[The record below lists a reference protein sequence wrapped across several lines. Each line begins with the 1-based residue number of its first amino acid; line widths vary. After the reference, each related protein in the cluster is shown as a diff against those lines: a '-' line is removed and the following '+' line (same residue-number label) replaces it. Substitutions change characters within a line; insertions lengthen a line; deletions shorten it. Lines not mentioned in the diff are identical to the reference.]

1 VTSKRRWLAIA
12 GPTGSGKSA
21 LALAAAAALDGEI
34 IGCDSVQLYRG
45 FDIGAAKPTAAERAS
60 VPHHLVDCLDWHE
73 DCDAARYA
81 LLAREALAAVQA
93 RGRLPIVV
101 GGTGLYLRALVADAF
116 HDDLPKDEALRG
128 ELRAEAAERSYARL
142 VRLDPARA
150 AELHPNDRFRVIRAL
165 ELCLLLGRPVS
176 EVFEAAGGERRTELG
191 EACHLVV
198 LEPPRRALHAAIA
211 ARTRQMLEQGLLAEV
226 RGLLEAGVDAACK
239 PMQSIGYKQALAHLR
254 GALPATDLAAAID
267 AATRQYA
274 KRQCT
279 WFRKV
284 AADVRLESWELA
296 QVVAVLRSRFPGAGA
311 S

>member
-1 VTSKRRWLAIA
+1 VTAARRWLAIA

-45 FDIGAAKPTAAERAS
+45 FDIGAAKPTAEERES

-81 LLAREALAAVQA
+81 LLARQALAAVQA

-116 HDDLPKDEALRG
+116 HDDLPKDEALRA
-128 ELRAEAAERSYARL
+128 ELRAEAPERSYARL
-142 VRLDPARA
+142 VSLDPARA
-150 AELHPNDRFRVIRAL
+150 TQLHPNDRFRVIRAL

-176 EVFEAAGGERRTELG
+176 ELLAAAGRERRTELG

-211 ARTRQMLEQGLLAEV
+211 ARTRQMLEQGLLDEV
-226 RGLLEAGVDAACK
+226 RGLLAAGVVADCK
-239 PMQSIGYKQALAHLR
+239 PMQSIGYKQSVAHLS
-254 GALPATDLAAAID
+254 GALPAADLAAAID

-279 WFRKV
+279 WFGKV
-284 AADVRLESWELA
+284 AADVRLERWEVGP
-296 QVVAVLRSRFPGAGA
+296 VVAELQSRLFRAGTL
-311 S
+311 